1 MVASALFA
9 HAVIVVGAKG
19 DHQIAMKPC
28 FDTSSRQT
36 SLRKPV
42 VVSGRGVHGDAPAR
56 LTLSPAEAGTGIVFV
71 TKDGDI
77 PIAAHWTNVRSTRL
91 RTEIGS
97 GAARVSTIE
106 HLMAAFAGLGVD
118 NALVEIDESEV
129 PAADGSALPFVAAIR
144 DAGIARLGAARRV
157 IKIVETVRLG
167 DGAGWAEFAPT
178 NRRCLDLDVEIA
190 FPGAIGRQRIAL
202 PLNSPIFEREIASAR
217 SFGFLRDAEQLWRQG
232 LALGAS
238 FENCVIFDGERVL
251 NPRGL
256 RFPDEMARHKM
267 LDAIGD
273 LALAGAPIHGA
284 FRSYRGGHGLNLA
297 LIERLMTTPSA
308 YVLSKDAEGS
318 TPRGPR
324 RDGEAKGPG
333 STGLGL
339 GLSP

>member
-1 MVASALFA
+1 
-9 HAVIVVGAKG
+9 
-19 DHQIAMKPC
+19 
-28 FDTSSRQT
+28 
-36 SLRKPV
+36 LRKSV

-56 LTLSPAEAGTGIVFV
+56 LTLSPAEAGTGVVFV
-71 TKDGDI
+71 TRDGN

-91 RTEIGS
+91 RTEIAS

-129 PAADGSALPFVAAIR
+129 PAVDGSALPFVAAIR
-144 DAGIARLGAARRV
+144 NAGIARLRAARRA
-157 IKIVETVRLG
+157 IKIVETVRVS

-178 NRRCLDLDVEIA
+178 KRGCLDLDVEIA

-202 PLNSPIFEREIASAR
+202 PLAPSIFAREIASAR

-238 FENCVIFDGERVL
+238 FENCVIFDGDRVL

-256 RFPDEMARHKM
+256 RFPDEMARHKL
-267 LDAIGD
+267 LDVIGD

-284 FRSYRGGHGLNLA
+284 FRSYRGGHCLNLA

-308 YVLSKDAEGS
+308 YVLSKEAQGSALRVRRRETEAAEL
-318 TPRGPR
+318 R
-324 RDGEAKGPG
+324 

>member
-1 MVASALFA
+1 MVVSTRVAPAA
-9 HAVIVVGAKG
+9 IVVGAKG
-19 DHQIAMKPC
+19 DRQNAMKPC
-28 FDTSSRQT
+28 FETSSRQT
-36 SLRKPV
+36 SLRKSV

-56 LTLSPAEAGTGIVFV
+56 LTLSPAEAGTGIVFA
-71 TKDGDI
+71 TRDGDN

-91 RTEIGS
+91 RTEIAA

-129 PAADGSALPFVAAIR
+129 PALDGSALPFVAAIR
-144 DAGIARLGAARRV
+144 QAGIARLGASRRV
-157 IKIVETVRLG
+157 IKIVETVRLS

-178 NRRCLDLDVEIA
+178 NRGCLDLDVEIA

-202 PLNSPIFEREIASAR
+202 PLTSPIFGREIASAR

-238 FENCVIFDGERVL
+238 LENCVIFDGDRVL
-251 NPRGL
+251 NPQGL
-256 RFPDEMARHKM
+256 RFPNEMARHKM
-267 LDAIGD
+267 LDVIGD

-308 YVLSKDAEGS
+308 YVMSKDAEGS
-318 TPRGPR
+318 TPRVR
-324 RDGEAKGPG
+324 RRETEA
-333 STGLGL
+333 TGLGL